1 MKLTNEEY
9 SIIDSHLDEIKRI
22 IINSSCS
29 SLSIELRQ
37 AMTEIGVKYKLMQKA
52 SCSTCLYLAIARL
65 YDWYKLDKK
74 EIELIAEAEA
84 AKVEAEA
91 EQKVEVKPTKTK
103 RKTKKKKES

>member
-37 AMTEIGVKYKLMQKA
+37 AMTEIGVKYKLMQKS

-65 YDWYKLDKK
+65 YDWYKLDKR
-74 EIELIAEAEA
+74 ETELIAE
-84 AKVEAEA
+84 VTEAE
-91 EQKVEVKPTKTK
+91 EQVEVKPTKTK
-103 RKTKKKKES
+103 RKSNGKKES

>member
-29 SLSIELRQ
+29 SLSIGLRQ
-37 AMTEIGVKYKLMQKA
+37 AMTEIGVKYKLMQKS

-74 EIELIAEAEA
+74 ETELIAEAEA
-84 AKVEAEA
+84 AKAAEA
-91 EQKVEVKPTKTK
+91 EEQVEVKPTKTK
-103 RKTKKKKES
+103 RKSNGKKES

>member
-9 SIIDSHLDEIKRI
+9 SIIDSHLEEIKRI
-22 IINSSCS
+22 IINSSSS

-37 AMTEIGVKYKLMQKA
+37 AMTEIGIKYKLMQKS

-74 EIELIAEAEA
+74 ETELITEAAEA
-84 AKVEAEA
+84 AEPTE
-91 EQKVEVKPTKTK
+91 EQVEVKPTKTK
-103 RKTKKKKES
+103 RKSNGKKES

>member
-37 AMTEIGVKYKLMQKA
+37 AMTEIGVKYKLMQKS

-65 YDWYKLDKK
+65 YDWYKLDKR
-74 EIELIAEAEA
+74 ETELIAEAT
-84 AKVEAEA
+84 EAE
-91 EQKVEVKPTKTK
+91 EQVEVKPTKTK
-103 RKTKKKKES
+103 RKSNGKKES

>member
-37 AMTEIGVKYKLMQKA
+37 AMTEIGVKYKLMQKS
-52 SCSTCLYLAIARL
+52 SCSTCLYLAIAKL

-74 EIELIAEAEA
+74 ETELIAEVEA
-84 AKVEAEA
+84 AEA
-91 EQKVEVKPTKTK
+91 EEQVEVKPTKTK
-103 RKTKKKKES
+103 RKSNGKKES

>member
-9 SIIDSHLDEIKRI
+9 SIIDSHLEEIKRI

-37 AMTEIGVKYKLMQKA
+37 AMTEIGVKYKLMQKS

-74 EIELIAEAEA
+74 ETELITEA
-84 AKVEAEA
+84 AEPTE
-91 EQKVEVKPTKTK
+91 EQVEVKPTKTK
-103 RKTKKKKES
+103 RKSNGKKES

>member
-37 AMTEIGVKYKLMQKA
+37 AMTEIGIKYKLMQKS

-74 EIELIAEAEA
+74 EIELIAEAAEA
-84 AKVEAEA
+84 AE
-91 EQKVEVKPTKTK
+91 EQVEVKPTKTK
-103 RKTKKKKES
+103 RKSNGKKES

>member
-37 AMTEIGVKYKLMQKA
+37 AMTEIGVKYKLMQKS
-52 SCSTCLYLAIARL
+52 SCSTCLYLAIAKL

-84 AKVEAEA
+84 KAE
-91 EQKVEVKPTKTK
+91 EQVEVKPTKTK
-103 RKTKKKKES
+103 RKSNGKKES

>member
-9 SIIDSHLDEIKRI
+9 SIIDNHLDEIKRI

-37 AMTEIGVKYKLMQKA
+37 AMTEIGIKYKLMQKS

-74 EIELIAEAEA
+74 ETELIAEA
-84 AKVEAEA
+84 AEA
-91 EQKVEVKPTKTK
+91 TEEQVEVKPTKTK
-103 RKTKKKKES
+103 RKSNGKKES

>member
-37 AMTEIGVKYKLMQKA
+37 AMTEIGVKYKLMQKS

-74 EIELIAEAEA
+74 ETELIAEA
-84 AKVEAEA
+84 AEPTE
-91 EQKVEVKPTKTK
+91 EQVEVKPTKTK
-103 RKTKKKKES
+103 RKSNGKKES

>member
-29 SLSIELRQ
+29 SLSIALRQ
-37 AMTEIGVKYKLMQKA
+37 AMTEIGVKYKLMQKS

-74 EIELIAEAEA
+74 ETELIAEAEA
-84 AKVEAEA
+84 EAKAE
-91 EQKVEVKPTKTK
+91 EQVEVKPTKTK
-103 RKTKKKKES
+103 RKSNGKKES

>member
-37 AMTEIGVKYKLMQKA
+37 AMTEIGVKYKLMQKS

-74 EIELIAEAEA
+74 ETELIAEAEPT
-84 AKVEAEA
+84 E
-91 EQKVEVKPTKTK
+91 EQVEVKPTKTK
-103 RKTKKKKES
+103 RKSNGKKES

>member
-9 SIIDSHLDEIKRI
+9 SIIDNHLDEIKRI

-29 SLSIELRQ
+29 SLSIGLRQ
-37 AMTEIGVKYKLMQKA
+37 AMTEIGVKYKLMQKS

-84 AKVEAEA
+84 AKAEA

-103 RKTKKKKES
+103 RKSNGKKES

>member
-29 SLSIELRQ
+29 SLSIGLRQ
-37 AMTEIGVKYKLMQKA
+37 AMTEIGVKYKLMQKS

-74 EIELIAEAEA
+74 ETELIAEVEAEA
-84 AKVEAEA
+84 AKAE
-91 EQKVEVKPTKTK
+91 EQVEVKPTKTK
-103 RKTKKKKES
+103 RKSNGKKES

>member
-37 AMTEIGVKYKLMQKA
+37 AMTEIGIKYKLMQKS

-74 EIELIAEAEA
+74 ETELIAEAEA
-84 AKVEAEA
+84 TE
-91 EQKVEVKPTKTK
+91 EQVEVKPTKTK
-103 RKTKKKKES
+103 RKSNGIKES

>member
-37 AMTEIGVKYKLMQKA
+37 AMTEIGIKYKLMQKS

-74 EIELIAEAEA
+74 ETELIAEA
-84 AKVEAEA
+84 AEPTE
-91 EQKVEVKPTKTK
+91 EQVEVKPTKTK
-103 RKTKKKKES
+103 RKSNGKKES

>member
-74 EIELIAEAEA
+74 ETELIAEAEA
-84 AKVEAEA
+84 TE
-91 EQKVEVKPTKTK
+91 EQVEVKPTKTK
-103 RKTKKKKES
+103 RKSNGKKES

>member
-29 SLSIELRQ
+29 SLSIGLRQ
-37 AMTEIGVKYKLMQKA
+37 AMTEIGVKYKLMQKS

-74 EIELIAEAEA
+74 ETELIAEAEA
-84 AKVEAEA
+84 KAEA
-91 EQKVEVKPTKTK
+91 EEQVEVKPTKTK
-103 RKTKKKKES
+103 RKSNGKKES

>member
-37 AMTEIGVKYKLMQKA
+37 AMTEIGVKYKLMQKS

-74 EIELIAEAEA
+74 ETELIAEAEA
-84 AKVEAEA
+84 TE
-91 EQKVEVKPTKTK
+91 EQVEVKPTKTK
-103 RKTKKKKES
+103 RKSNGKKES

>member
-37 AMTEIGVKYKLMQKA
+37 AMTEIGIKYKLMQKS

-74 EIELIAEAEA
+74 ETELIAEAEA
-84 AKVEAEA
+84 AE
-91 EQKVEVKPTKTK
+91 EQVEVKPTKTK
-103 RKTKKKKES
+103 RKSNGKKES

>member
-103 RKTKKKKES
+103 RKSNGKKES

>member
-37 AMTEIGVKYKLMQKA
+37 AMTEIGVKYKLMQKS
-52 SCSTCLYLAIARL
+52 SCSTCLYLTIARL

-74 EIELIAEAEA
+74 ETELITEA
-84 AKVEAEA
+84 AEPTE
-91 EQKVEVKPTKTK
+91 EQVEVKPTKTK
-103 RKTKKKKES
+103 RKSNGKKES

>member
-37 AMTEIGVKYKLMQKA
+37 AMTEIGVKYKLMQKS
-52 SCSTCLYLAIARL
+52 SCSTCLYLAIAKL

-84 AKVEAEA
+84 AEAE
-91 EQKVEVKPTKTK
+91 EQVEVKPTKTK
-103 RKTKKKKES
+103 RKSNGKKES

>member
-37 AMTEIGVKYKLMQKA
+37 AMTEIGIKYKLMQKS

-74 EIELIAEAEA
+74 ETELIAEA
-84 AKVEAEA
+84 AEPTD
-91 EQKVEVKPTKTK
+91 EQVEVKPTKTK
-103 RKTKKKKES
+103 RKSNGKKES

>member
-37 AMTEIGVKYKLMQKA
+37 AMTEIGIKYKLMQKS

-74 EIELIAEAEA
+74 ETELIVEATEAE
-84 AKVEAEA
+84 
-91 EQKVEVKPTKTK
+91 EQVEVKPTKTK
-103 RKTKKKKES
+103 RKSNGKKES

>member
-37 AMTEIGVKYKLMQKA
+37 AMTEIGIKYKLMQKS

-74 EIELIAEAEA
+74 ETELIAEAEA
-84 AKVEAEA
+84 AKAEPTE
-91 EQKVEVKPTKTK
+91 EQVEVKPTKTK
-103 RKTKKKKES
+103 RKSNGKKES

>member
-37 AMTEIGVKYKLMQKA
+37 AMTEIGIKYKLMQKS

-74 EIELIAEAEA
+74 ETELIAEA
-84 AKVEAEA
+84 AEA
-91 EQKVEVKPTKTK
+91 EEQVEVKPTKTK
-103 RKTKKKKES
+103 RKSNGKKES